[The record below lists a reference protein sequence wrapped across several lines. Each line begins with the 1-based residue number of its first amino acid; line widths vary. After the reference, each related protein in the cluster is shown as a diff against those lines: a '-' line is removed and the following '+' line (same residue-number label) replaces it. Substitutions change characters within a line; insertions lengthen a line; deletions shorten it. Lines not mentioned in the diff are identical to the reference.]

1 MSQIDS
7 SSKSFNPD
15 LFRFLRQL
23 KENNSRDWF
32 HGNKAWYES
41 AVRHPAQQFISDF
54 GPRLAKIS
62 PHFNA
67 DPRPVGGS
75 LFRIH
80 RDVRFA
86 RDKSPYKI
94 SVGIQFRHK
103 KAKDVH
109 APGFYLHLEPGS
121 VFAGIGIWH
130 PDSASLKLIRDALVA
145 DPRRWKRVLAG
156 KRFSA
161 TYELAG
167 DSLKR
172 PPRGYDAE
180 HPLVE
185 DLKRKDFLAVA
196 KLTQKKAT
204 SAGFIDEYAALCR
217 AGTPFMKLLCEA
229 VGVPF

>member
-1 MSQIDS
+1 MPKTS
-7 SSKSFNPD
+7 SSPKAFHPD
-15 LFRFLRQL
+15 LFKFLRQL
-23 KENNSRDWF
+23 KENNTRDWF
-32 HGNKAWYES
+32 HGNKEWYES
-41 AVRHPAQQFISDF
+41 SVRHPAQQFISDF
-54 GPRLAKIS
+54 GPLLARLS
-62 PHFNA
+62 SHFNA

-86 RDKSPYKI
+86 RDKSPYKT

-103 KAKDVH
+103 QAKDVH
-109 APGFYLHLEPGS
+109 APGFYLHLQPGS

-130 PDSASLKLIRDALVA
+130 PDSASLKKIRDALVT
-145 DPRRWKRVLAG
+145 DPRRWKRVIAG
-156 KRFSA
+156 KKFSA

-196 KLTQKKAT
+196 KLTQKQAT
-204 SAGFIDEYAALCR
+204 SAGFLDEYAALCR

>member
-1 MSQIDS
+1 MSFS
-7 SSKSFNPD
+7 PD

-23 KENNSRDWF
+23 KKNNEREWF
-32 HGNKAWYES
+32 HANKKWYETS
-41 AVRHPAQQFISDF
+41 VRHPALQFISDF
-54 GPRLAKIS
+54 GPRLEKIS
-62 PHFNA
+62 RHFDA

-80 RDVRFA
+80 RDVRFS
-86 RDKSPYKI
+86 RNKQPYKT

-103 KAKDVH
+103 QAKDVH

-130 PDSASLKLIRDALVA
+130 PDSTSLKKIRDALVA
-145 DPRRWKRVLAG
+145 DPRRWRRVVNG

-161 TYELAG
+161 TYELEG

-172 PPRGYDAE
+172 PPRGYDHE

-185 DLKRKDFLAVA
+185 DLKRRDFMAVTRM
-196 KLTQKKAT
+196 TQKQVTA
-204 SAGFIDEYAALCR
+204 AGFLDDYADLCR
-217 AGTPFMKLLCEA
+217 AGVPFIRLLCEA
-229 VGVPF
+229 VEVPF